1 MLVLDGDPGRSR
13 KQKIECDT
21 EIGKV
26 FRTGRAGMP
35 PPIPLSVVGGEKTIR
50 SVLGSILKALKH
62 KPHLIHF
69 QEFIIFSAT
78 LIV

>member
-35 PPIPLSVVGGEKTIR
+35 PPIVFVGGEKTIR
-50 SVLGSILKALKH
+50 A
-62 KPHLIHF
+62 F
-69 QEFIIFSAT
+69 
-78 LIV
+78 